1 MNINRFLS
9 KLRTTTL
16 AISSLAIMFSVPA
29 FARLDGAIFTTTP
42 AGDIVNENVRYES
55 KQEVFL
61 DGGPGPNAPKQPQ
74 HCLLVCIIFK
84 LPIHQ
89 VNVCYQAL

>member
-1 MNINRFLS
+1 MPLYPVSSLMMTQEQKMNINRFLS

-16 AISSLAIMFSVPA
+16 AISSLAIMFAVPA

-61 DGGPGPNAPKQPQ
+61 DGGPGA
-74 HCLLVCIIFK
+74 
-84 LPIHQ
+84 
-89 VNVCYQAL
+89 